1 MVDEFA
7 KQLRV
12 VGSDFR
18 DIEGEKIVTGRGWK
32 FPNDVIMPDMLFA
45 KLLGSPYAHAKIKSI
60 DYSAAMKEPG
70 VKAVITADDNPNWSK
85 TILYWGQ
92 EVAAVAAVDE
102 ATAERALDLIKVDYE
117 VLPFILNPEEALKPG
132 AILSGVFPDKNTG
145 ATPSMTTRGDVAKGF
160 AEAEVI
166 LDEELP
172 FFSKSHSMNGM
183 EPPNAVAWWVGDHVY
198 GFDAN
203 QGPIS
208 NNRSNAQI
216 IGVPEARCHF
226 RTASGVTGWGGMG
239 QTLEAATCAL
249 LSKKAGLPVAHQ
261 RLQRYKS
268 PSRRNHY
275 SPRLKLKIGA
285 KKDGTLTAISGTW
298 WGDGGANGGAGGY
311 WCWGD
316 TLNCPNISIETWGVG
331 TNKGISGG
339 YR

>member
-1 MVDEFA
+1 MDEFA
-7 KQLRV
+7 KTLKV
-12 VGSDFR
+12 VGTEFNDA
-18 DIEGEKIVTGRGWK
+18 EGEKIVRGQNWK
-32 FPNDVIMPDMLFA
+32 FPNDVIMPGMLFA

-60 DYSAAMKEPG
+60 DYTAAMKEPG
-70 VKAVITADDNPNWSK
+70 VKAVITADDNKNWSK
-85 TILYWGQ
+85 TLLYWGQ

-117 VLPFILNPEEALKPG
+117 VLPFILNPEDALKAG
-132 AILSGVFPDKNTG
+132 AVNAGVFPDKNTG

-166 LDEELP
+166 LDEEMP
-172 FFSKSHSMNGM
+172 YYYKTHSMNGM
-183 EPPNAVAWWVGDHVY
+183 EAPNAMAWWAGEHVY

-208 NNRSNAQI
+208 NNASNAGI
-216 IGVPEARCHF
+216 IGVPEARAHF
-226 RTASGVTGWGGMG
+226 RTASGVTGWGGGG
-239 QTLEAATCAL
+239 QTLEASTAAL
-249 LSKKAGLPVAHQ
+249 LAKKAGAPVAHA

-275 SPRLKLKIGA
+275 APRLKLKIGA
-285 KKDGTLTAISGTW
+285 KKDGTLTAMQGTW
-298 WGDGGANGGAGGY
+298 WSDGGGNGGAGGY

-316 TLNCPNISIETWGVG
+316 TLKCPNVSIETWGIA